1 MTRSEKTPT
10 ESAGSTSHAEP
21 TFEEAL
27 KELEAIVTRL
37 ESGSLGLDQSLK
49 EYELGVRRLR
59 QCHQRLESFERKIEL
74 LTGFDAQGN
83 AVTEPFEESPTES
96 LDEKQASRARRR
108 SAKRAD
114 RSDRDEPQGLF

>member
-10 ESAGSTSHAEP
+10 ESAGSTSHADQLSKKHSRNSKRSLP
-21 TFEEAL
+21 
-27 KELEAIVTRL
+27 RL